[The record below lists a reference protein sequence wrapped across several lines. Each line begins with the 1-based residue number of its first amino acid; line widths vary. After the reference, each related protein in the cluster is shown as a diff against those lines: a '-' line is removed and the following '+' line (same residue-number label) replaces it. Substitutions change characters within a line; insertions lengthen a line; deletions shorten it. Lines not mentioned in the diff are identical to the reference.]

1 MPGRQKMHT
10 TLFTL
15 YISYFCIHIKSP
27 NKHKKIE
34 LLFSHY
40 TICTNKTK
48 PFKMQAQQQQQAQ
61 PKAAPRTCSCCGETG
76 HTIKHCNSPRVTGF
90 DEEAIATAK
99 ISASVMVLK
108 NRRPFSNAQLPVL
121 KAIASNLRIVN
132 SVSRLTSDYLTHL
145 LAYSYWNM
153 HNDEGSHVNI
163 RDSVRLNQL
172 ANECKQ
178 AAEQAVLEEIEAREA
193 RVREEQRQR
202 EQDAREASAQ
212 RRLESYM
219 HSIAFYREQDARME
233 ADRLQARNTFR
244 AAGLVIP
251 DVLNVPFTTGRSG
264 AGATIQCLSCNSTA
278 HTISGCKKYRG
289 IPTMTKLMAIFY
301 TKQEFRTKLQEYPNL
316 YAHLAF
322 AIQNKWVPG
331 DCCDCVYAMN
341 RISDNYYL
349 GNASYAQIRL
359 DLQQYKLE
367 YAILQETG
375 EALETNVIHD
385 PRIKFYQSL
394 LELSPRFGFH
404 DIADETFLGKCIDLV
419 GKIETNMFT
428 PIDMTMSFKATSTA
442 TAAKDTQ
449 DDADAVN
456 VVPTCAVCWGAWE
469 KEYPIITFGCNHEMC
484 SKCVNTYLKNP
495 ARQPCHMCRE
505 PIQHM
510 FVPAEA
516 LDTDVFN
523 LFEDIRV
530 RILRQV

>member
-1 MPGRQKMHT
+1 M
-10 TLFTL
+10 LF
-15 YISYFCIHIKSP
+15 P
-27 NKHKKIE
+27 
-34 LLFSHY
+34 HY

-48 PFKMQAQQQQQAQ
+48 PFKMQAQQQQQQQAQ

-76 HTIKHCNSPRVTGF
+76 HTIKHCNSPRVTRF

-99 ISASVMVLK
+99 TSASVLVLK

-121 KAIASNLRIVN
+121 KAIASNLHIVN

-202 EQDAREASAQ
+202 AQQAREETAQ

-219 HSIAFYREQDARME
+219 HLIAFYREQDARME
-233 ADRLQARNTFR
+233 ADRLQARNTFI

-251 DVLNVPFTTGRSG
+251 DVLNVPFTIGRAG

-341 RISDNYYL
+341 RISDNYYI

-394 LELSPRFGFH
+394 LDLSPRFGFN

-428 PIDMTMSFKATSTA
+428 PIDMTMSFKPAA

-516 LDTDVFN
+516 LDTEVFN